1 MWKGQVIT
9 EPNTFIEVV
18 EMQGEMVH
26 VWGGREKGDRKANT
40 RPSCC
45 RCVHL
50 NDGFLLDC
58 RRGHRTPSSC
68 SIVCSADG
76 DGHLVEYHVSWP
88 EGVLDWTKCIH
99 IR

>member
-1 MWKGQVIT
+1 MRVCGGG
-9 EPNTFIEVV
+9 N
-18 EMQGEMVH
+18 GE
-26 VWGGREKGDRKANT
+26 GRQKSKH
-40 RPSCC
+40 SSLMLL
-45 RCVHL
+45 CVHL

-99 IR
+99 IW